1 MDCDDVFAQISDFID
16 ADMRDELCREI
27 KAHLKHCHGCEVRV
41 DEVRKTIL
49 LFRQGTD
56 TGREIPIRALDGLQ
70 QRLAAEYDKR

>member
-27 KAHLKHCHGCEVRV
+27 KAHLKHCRGCEVRV

-49 LFRQGTD
+49 LFREGSPAS
-56 TGREIPIRALDGLQ
+56 REIPIHALDGLQ
-70 QRLAAEYDKR
+70 QMLAAEYKKP